1 MPRFVGNGAKGG
13 KGEADGGTFCG
24 RPVTESP
31 PDPALA
37 AGRSLLLLAPFLLY
51 GPLDYAL
58 RINNAMIAPALVDE
72 FGFGP
77 AELGFV
83 TSAFFV
89 AFALAQLPLGLALDR
104 YGPRRV
110 VATLLAIAAFGGLV
124 YVTATDIVGL
134 TVGRFLIGVG
144 MAASLTG
151 CITAGRLW
159 FPPERLASITAA
171 VMALTALGGMVA
183 SGPMAALLTVVSW
196 RGVIAGLAGACLVL
210 MLTVLA
216 IVPRRDVAGAAP
228 ADLDRPLRAYGAILT
243 SLRFWRFTPVA
254 MGGMGV
260 AIAYQSLWA
269 PLWLRD
275 VAGYDSTAQAWVL
288 FAMFTAILFGNLGFG
303 WLSARLGGRPRAL
316 QALALGGFGLSILL
330 QVLLAATRGEL
341 APGLLWTVSS
351 LFFACPMAVYAI
363 VVRTFPPGTAGRAA
377 SAMNALLFA
386 TVFLTQWLTGVVIDA
401 FPGTADGGYAVPGHL
416 ASLWAV
422 ITLQVLALLWCMFA
436 GRLEARA
443 AGPGTMPTE
452 RHG

>member
-1 MPRFVGNGAKGG
+1 MLILV
-13 KGEADGGTFCG
+13 
-24 RPVTESP
+24 
-31 PDPALA
+31 
-37 AGRSLLLLAPFLLY
+37 PFLLCS
-51 GPLDYAL
+51 PLDYTL
-58 RINNAMIAPALVDE
+58 RINNALIAPALVDE
-72 FGFGP
+72 FGLGP

-110 VATLLAIAAFGGLV
+110 VATLLTIAAFGGLV
-124 YVTATDIVGL
+124 YVSATDIVGL

-151 CITAGRLW
+151 GITAGRLW
-159 FPPERLASITAA
+159 FPSERLASITI
-171 VMALTALGGMVA
+171 ALVGLSALGGMVA

-196 RGVIAGLAGACLVL
+196 RSVIAGLAGACLVV

-216 IVPRRDVAGAAP
+216 FVPRHAAAGSTP

-243 SLRFWRFTPVA
+243 NLRFWRLTPVA

-275 VAGYDSTAQAWVL
+275 VAGYGASAQAWVL
-288 FAMFTAILFGNLGFG
+288 FVMFAVMLLGSLGFG
-303 WLSARLGGRPRAL
+303 WLSVRLGDRPRAL

-330 QVLLAATRGEL
+330 QALLAATRGGL
-341 APGLLWTVSS
+341 APGLLWTASS
-351 LFFACPMAVYAI
+351 FFFACPTVAHAI
-363 VVRTFPPGTAGRAA
+363 VTRAFPPGTAGRAA
-377 SAMNALLFA
+377 SAVNALLFA
-386 TVFLTQWLTGVVIDA
+386 AVFLTQWLTGVVIGA
-401 FPGTADGGYAVPGHL
+401 FPGTADGGYAVSGHL

-422 ITLQVLALLWCMFA
+422 ITLQVLALLWCMLA

-443 AGPGTMPTE
+443 AGPGTLPTE
-452 RHG
+452 GHG

>member
-1 MPRFVGNGAKGG
+1 MPVRRLGG
-13 KGEADGGTFCG
+13 ICRG
-24 RPVTESP
+24 RTVTESP
-31 PDPALA
+31 SDPALA
-37 AGRSLLLLAPFLLY
+37 ADRSLLLLVPLLLY

-58 RINNAMIAPALVDE
+58 RINNAMIAPALIDE

-77 AELGFV
+77 AKLGFV

-110 VATLLAIAAFGGLV
+110 VVTLLAIAAIGCLV

-159 FPPERLASITAA
+159 FAPERLAPITA
-171 VMALTALGGMVA
+171 VLMALTALGGMVA

-196 RGVIAGLAGACLVL
+196 RGVIAGLAGACLAL

-216 IVPRRDVAGAAP
+216 IVPRYNAAGATP
-228 ADLDRPLRAYGAILT
+228 ADRDRPLRVYGAILT
-243 SLRFWRFTPVA
+243 SLRFWRFTPVV
-254 MGGMGV
+254 MGGTGV
-260 AIAYQSLWA
+260 AIAYQSLWV

-275 VAGYDSTAQAWVL
+275 VAGYDSTMQAWVL
-288 FAMFTAILFGNLGFG
+288 FAMFSAILFGSLSFG
-303 WLSARLGGRPRAL
+303 WLSARLGGRPKAL

-330 QVLLAATRGEL
+330 QVLLAATRGGL
-341 APGLLWTVSS
+341 APGLLWTASA
-351 LFFACPMAVYAI
+351 LFFACPMAAYAS
-363 VVRTFPPGTAGRAA
+363 VARTFPPRTAGRAV
-377 SAMNALLFA
+377 SAVNTLHFVA
-386 TVFLTQWLTGVVIDA
+386 VFLTQWLIGVVIGA
-401 FPGTADGGYAVPGHL
+401 FHGTADGGYAVTGHL

-422 ITLQVLALLWCMFA
+422 ITVQVLALLWCMLA
-436 GRLEARA
+436 GRLETWA
-443 AGPGTMPTE
+443 AG
-452 RHG
+452 R

>member
-1 MPRFVGNGAKGG
+1 MAALDRIADGLRACVYPLLRFVVN
-13 KGEADGGTFCG
+13 
-24 RPVTESP
+24 
-31 PDPALA
+31 
-37 AGRSLLLLAPFLLY
+37 GRSLLILVPFLLY

-58 RINNAMIAPALVDE
+58 RINNAMIAPELVDE

-110 VATLLAIAAFGGLV
+110 VTTLLAIAAFGGLV
-124 YVTATDIVGL
+124 YVSATDIVGL
-134 TVGRFLIGVG
+134 TAGRFLIGVG
-144 MAASLTG
+144 MAASLTSG
-151 CITAGRLW
+151 VTAGRLW
-159 FPPERLASITAA
+159 FPPERLAPITVA
-171 VMALTALGGMVA
+171 VVGLTALGGMVA

-196 RGVIAGLAGACLVL
+196 RAVIVGLAGACLVV

-216 IVPRRDVAGAAP
+216 FVPRHAAAGGAP
-228 ADLDRPLRAYGAILT
+228 ADRDRPLRAYGAILT
-243 SLRFWRFTPVA
+243 NLRFWRFTPVA

-275 VAGYDSTAQAWVL
+275 VAGYDVSEQAWVL
-288 FAMFTAILFGNLGFG
+288 FAMFAVMLVGSLGFG
-303 WLSARLGGRPRAL
+303 WLSARLGGRPRML

-330 QVLLAATRGEL
+330 QVLLAATQGGL
-341 APGLLWTVSS
+341 APGLLWTASA
-351 LFFACPMAVYAI
+351 LFFACPTVAHAI
-363 VVRTFPPGTAGRAA
+363 VTRTFPPGTAGRAA
-377 SAMNALLFA
+377 SAVNTLLFA
-386 TVFLTQWLTGVVIDA
+386 AVFLTQWLTGVAIGA
-401 FPGTADGGYAVPGHL
+401 FPGTADGGYAVQGHL

-422 ITLQVLALLWCMFA
+422 ITLQVLALLWCILA
-436 GRLEARA
+436 GRLEDRA

>member
-1 MPRFVGNGAKGG
+1 MGKGAKRG

-31 PDPALA
+31 SDSALA
-37 AGRSLLLLAPFLLY
+37 AGRSLLILTPFLLY

-58 RINNAMIAPALVDE
+58 RVNNAMIVPALVDE

-89 AFALAQLPLGLALDR
+89 AFALAQLPIGLALDR

-110 VATLLAIAAFGGLV
+110 VATLLAIATIGCLV
-124 YVTATDIVGL
+124 YVTATGMVGL

-151 CITAGRLW
+151 GFTAGRLW
-159 FPPERLASITAA
+159 FPPRRLASITATL
-171 VMALTALGGMVA
+171 VALTALGGMVA
-183 SGPMAALLTVVSW
+183 TGPMVELLTVVSW
-196 RGVIAGLAGACLVL
+196 RGVIAGLAGACLVV

-216 IVPRRDVAGAAP
+216 FVPRHAAAP
-228 ADLDRPLRAYGAILT
+228 ADRDRPLRAYGVILT
-243 SLRFWRFTPVA
+243 SLRFWRFTPIA
-254 MGGMGV
+254 MGGVGV
-260 AIAYQSLWA
+260 AIAYQTLWA

-275 VAGYDSTAQAWVL
+275 VASYDATMQAWVL
-288 FAMFTAILFGNLGFG
+288 FAMFTAMLFGNLGFA
-303 WLSARLGGRPRAL
+303 WLSARLGGRPQVL
-316 QALALGGFGLSILL
+316 QALALGGFGLSIGL
-330 QVLLAATRGEL
+330 QVLLAVTRGGL
-341 APGLLWTVSS
+341 APGLLWTASA
-351 LFFACPMAVYAI
+351 LFFACPMVVYAI
-363 VVRTFPPGTAGRAA
+363 VARSYPPGTAGRAA
-377 SAMNALLFA
+377 SAVNGLMFV
-386 TVFLTQWLTGVVIDA
+386 TVFLTQWLTGVVIDT
-401 FPGTADGGYAVPGHL
+401 FPGTADGGYAVSGHL

-422 ITLQVLALLWCMFA
+422 ITLQVLALLWCMLA

>member
-1 MPRFVGNGAKGG
+1 MG
-13 KGEADGGTFCG
+13 
-24 RPVTESP
+24 
-31 PDPALA
+31 
-37 AGRSLLLLAPFLLY
+37 GRSLLILVPFLLY

-72 FGFGP
+72 FGLGP

-134 TVGRFLIGVG
+134 TMGRFLIGVG

-151 CITAGRLW
+151 GFTAGRLW
-159 FPPERLASITAA
+159 FPPERLASITA
-171 VMALTALGGMVA
+171 VLMALTALGGMVA

-196 RGVIAGLAGACLVL
+196 RGVIAGLAGTCLVV

-216 IVPRRDVAGAAP
+216 IVPRHDAPP
-228 ADLDRPLRAYGAILT
+228 ADQDRPLRAYGAILT

-254 MGGMGV
+254 MGGLGV
-260 AIAYQSLWA
+260 AIAYQTLWA

-275 VAGYDSTAQAWVL
+275 VAGYDATEQAWAL
-288 FAMFTAILFGNLGFG
+288 FAMFAAILFGSLGFG
-303 WLSARLGGRPRAL
+303 WLSARLGGRPKAL

-330 QVLLAATRGEL
+330 QVLLAATRGGL
-341 APGLLWTVSS
+341 APGLLWTASA
-351 LFFACPMAVYAI
+351 LFFACPMAAYTI
-363 VVRTFPPGTAGRAA
+363 VARTFPPGTAGRAV
-377 SAMNALLFA
+377 SAVNALIFVA
-386 TVFLTQWLTGVVIDA
+386 VFLTQWLTGVVIGA
-401 FPGTADGGYAVPGHL
+401 FSGTADGGYAVTGYL
-416 ASLWAV
+416 VSLWAV
-422 ITLQVLALLWCMFA
+422 VTLQVLALLWCMLA

-443 AGPGTMPTE
+443 VG
-452 RHG
+452 R

>member
-1 MPRFVGNGAKGG
+1 MN
-13 KGEADGGTFCG
+13 
-24 RPVTESP
+24 
-31 PDPALA
+31 
-37 AGRSLLLLAPFLLY
+37 GRSLLILVPFLLCS
-51 GPLDYAL
+51 PLDYTL
-58 RINNAMIAPALVDE
+58 RINNALIAPALVDE
-72 FGFGP
+72 FGLGP

-110 VATLLAIAAFGGLV
+110 VATLLTIAAFGGLV
-124 YVTATDIVGL
+124 YVSATDIVGL

-151 CITAGRLW
+151 GITAGRLW
-159 FPPERLASITAA
+159 FPPERLASITI
-171 VMALTALGGMVA
+171 ALVGLSALGGMVA
-183 SGPMAALLTVVSW
+183 SGPMAVLLTVVSW
-196 RGVIAGLAGACLVL
+196 RSVMASLAGACLVV

-216 IVPRRDVAGAAP
+216 FVPRHAAAGAAP

-275 VAGYDSTAQAWVL
+275 VAGYGASAQAWVL
-288 FAMFTAILFGNLGFG
+288 FVMFAVMLLGSLGFG
-303 WLSARLGGRPRAL
+303 WLSVRLGDRPRAL

-330 QVLLAATRGEL
+330 QALLAATRGGL
-341 APGLLWTVSS
+341 APGLLWTASS
-351 LFFACPMAVYAI
+351 FFFACPTVAHAI
-363 VVRTFPPGTAGRAA
+363 VTRAFPPGTAGRAA
-377 SAMNALLFA
+377 SAVNALLFA
-386 TVFLTQWLTGVVIDA
+386 AVFLTQWLTGVVIGA
-401 FPGTADGGYAVPGHL
+401 FPGTADGGYAVAGHL

-422 ITLQVLALLWCMFA
+422 IALQVLALLWCMVA

-443 AGPGTMPTE
+443 AGRGTMPTE

>member
-1 MPRFVGNGAKGG
+1 M
-13 KGEADGGTFCG
+13 
-24 RPVTESP
+24 TESP
-31 PDPALA
+31 SDPALA
-37 AGRSLLLLAPFLLY
+37 AGRSLLLLAPLLLY

-110 VATLLAIAAFGGLV
+110 VTTLLAIAAFGGLV

-151 CITAGRLW
+151 GITAGRLW
-159 FPPERLASITAA
+159 FPPERLASITA
-171 VMALTALGGMVA
+171 VLMALTALGGMVA

-196 RGVIAGLAGACLVL
+196 RGVVAGLAGACLVV

-216 IVPRRDVAGAAP
+216 IVPRHDAAGAAP
-228 ADLDRPLRAYGAILT
+228 ASLDRPLRAYGAILT

-275 VAGYDSTAQAWVL
+275 VAGYDATVQAWVL

-330 QVLLAATRGEL
+330 QALLAATRGGL
-341 APGLLWTVSS
+341 APGLLWTASS

-377 SAMNALLFA
+377 SAMNALLFVA
-386 TVFLTQWLTGVVIDA
+386 VFLTQWLTGVVIDA

-422 ITLQVLALLWCMFA
+422 ITLQVLALLWCMLA

>member
-1 MPRFVGNGAKGG
+1 M
-13 KGEADGGTFCG
+13 
-24 RPVTESP
+24 TESP
-31 PDPALA
+31 SDPALA

-51 GPLDYAL
+51 APLDYAL

-83 TSAFFV
+83 TGAFFV
-89 AFALAQLPLGLALDR
+89 AFALAQLPLGLALDL

-171 VMALTALGGMVA
+171 LLAMTALGGMVA
-183 SGPMAALLTVVSW
+183 SGPMAALLTVVPW

-216 IVPRRDVAGAAP
+216 IVPRHDAAGAS
-228 ADLDRPLRAYGAILT
+228 ADLDRPWRAYGTILT

-254 MGGMGV
+254 MGGVAV

-275 VAGYDSTAQAWVL
+275 VAGYDATMQAWVL
-288 FAMFTAILFGNLGFG
+288 FAMFTAILFGSLGFG
-303 WLSARLGGRPRAL
+303 WLSARLGGRPQAL
-316 QALALGGFGLSILL
+316 QALALGGFALSILL
-330 QVLLAATRGEL
+330 QALLAATRGGL
-341 APGLLWTVSS
+341 APGLLWTASS
-351 LFFACPMAVYAI
+351 LFFACPMAAYAI
-363 VVRTFPPGTAGRAA
+363 VARTFPPGTAGRAA
-377 SAMNALLFA
+377 SAVNALQFA
-386 TVFLTQWLTGVVIDA
+386 TVFLTQWLIGAVIGA
-401 FPGTADGGYAVPGHL
+401 FPGTADGGYAVQGHL

-422 ITLQVLALLWCMFA
+422 ITLQVLALLWCLLA